1 MALRPRVRRLISKH
15 GNPIPRSL
23 DGLIQHG
30 DEAPLDKTGMGSEQ
44 VESIWRAT
52 RKLYRSGMSPAISLC
67 LRRHGEI
74 MLNRSIGYADPTTQR
89 IMTPEIGRAH
99 V

>member
-44 VESIWRAT
+44 VESI
-52 RKLYRSGMSPAISLC
+52 SS
-67 LRRHGEI
+67 
-74 MLNRSIGYADPTTQR
+74 SIA
-89 IMTPEIGRAH
+89 AA
-99 V
+99 